1 MVDSF
6 LSRGSARDQC
16 LEAAGTSR
24 ATLRNVSKFLTAGN
38 MHQNR
43 HKGEENVSKCWSAEP
58 FLSVEFTV
66 FMFFV
71 SKCLSE
77 ILETK
82 TVSKCLSG
90 TIHMCICMC
99 TYIYIY
105 VRIYIYMYICVC
117 VFVCALQSIA
127 AVACQPGRMIFHP
140 E

>member
-1 MVDSF
+1 MVGSF
-6 LSRGSARDQC
+6 LSRGNARDQC

-43 HKGEENVSKCWSAEP
+43 HKGEEKVSKCWSAEP

-66 FMFFV
+66 FIFFV

-82 TVSKCLSG
+82 TVSKCMSVTIGVFTLLS
-90 TIHMCICMC
+90 
-99 TYIYIY
+99 
-105 VRIYIYMYICVC
+105 
-117 VFVCALQSIA
+117 
-127 AVACQPGRMIFHP
+127 FHSFNF
-140 E
+140 

>member
-1 MVDSF
+1 MVGSF
-6 LSRGSARDQC
+6 FSRGNARDQC

-66 FMFFV
+66 LIFFV

-82 TVSKCLSG
+82 TVSKCMSV
-90 TIHMCICMC
+90 TINEG
-99 TYIYIY
+99 
-105 VRIYIYMYICVC
+105 V
-117 VFVCALQSIA
+117 
-127 AVACQPGRMIFHP
+127 
-140 E
+140 